1 MPRIVI
7 TIPNQAPQRYRFQ
20 LYREAV
26 RMGRGP
32 DNDIIIDCGSI
43 STSHA
48 VMERVPGGYQL
59 RDLGSTNGTKFG
71 GSPRQLI
78 PLLNG
83 VKIQLGDVDF
93 DFSLSEE
100 EISTLAAESRSPA
113 RSAGDAAFR
122 RPSAQPQSP
131 AKPAQPGAV
140 TAGAAPPKTEPP
152 LSTPPPA
159 DPPESAWQDL
169 AVQLKHSRERH
180 AMRRLA
186 WACAIGLFAII
197 GGLEALRFL
206 PKGPAPEP
214 VVATA
219 PVASPAVSQ
228 PPAPET
234 PVAVAPPPAIAD
246 AAPAA
251 TPAPPPAEPPPA
263 EEITAV
269 QPTEAERMAAE
280 PELLLTGMDSQRDA
294 AIQRDRALL
303 LRAIDGKAWDAY
315 RALLGKSVK
324 AALVKQGQRPGTN
337 RYDAIWNEPVLY
349 QALLRW
355 KILGCFSE
363 TAISQLVT
371 DSYNSPMFK
380 WLLNSSAAMEELLL
394 TIDLKDD
401 GGKVL
406 KLLIDVW
413 SMNEK
418 KYEKYFPLAVACA
431 VVFDRPMSI
440 PNPVGKASDSADT
453 EVDPLKRYMWYVDN
467 NERGKLA
474 APVHHT
480 SARDL
485 VWVVCAP
492 VSTSE
497 LDWSIDKMQRHRK
510 NWGDAYGMIEYL
522 MERAV
527 EGLNPYKEY
536 SFAEILKE
544 GGVCGDQAYFCVNT
558 ARAQGI
564 PAMIIGGET
573 DSGGHAWAGLKIK
586 DDEWTTGVGRIGGA
600 SKGQSGNP
608 QTGEAI
614 SEQVIQSWNDRD
626 LQSDLVT
633 RSVWRHLWLAD
644 YFAASGNTADHAA
657 TVRVAN
663 KLGHSFTATWKTLYG
678 LLERE
683 TQITGTP
690 PKPENL
696 DDWRSFAAAMRRE
709 FRDNPRMADIA
720 AAAEDKFIFPYG
732 DGEEARSALRLQRR
746 KVERE
751 ASEQKDIIATSLKR
765 EADLILKQGGPD
777 ALRNIA
783 NLYDRALRE
792 FGGSVT
798 AFKMMAADYFEFF
811 KDDKEMARKAARDV
825 ELAFNRV
832 IETGSKDWF
841 HAQVES
847 SIYQMICSYYR
858 TAGDIARAT
867 MLEKRYELLVRRA
880 KRSAL

>member
-1 MPRIVI
+1 
-7 TIPNQAPQRYRFQ
+7 
-20 LYREAV
+20 
-26 RMGRGP
+26 
-32 DNDIIIDCGSI
+32 
-43 STSHA
+43 
-48 VMERVPGGYQL
+48 
-59 RDLGSTNGTKFG
+59 
-71 GSPRQLI
+71 
-78 PLLNG
+78 
-83 VKIQLGDVDF
+83 
-93 DFSLSEE
+93 
-100 EISTLAAESRSPA
+100 
-113 RSAGDAAFR
+113 
-122 RPSAQPQSP
+122 
-131 AKPAQPGAV
+131 
-140 TAGAAPPKTEPP
+140 
-152 LSTPPPA
+152 
-159 DPPESAWQDL
+159 
-169 AVQLKHSRERH
+169 
-180 AMRRLA
+180 
-186 WACAIGLFAII
+186 
-197 GGLEALRFL
+197 
-206 PKGPAPEP
+206 
-214 VVATA
+214 
-219 PVASPAVSQ
+219 
-228 PPAPET
+228 
-234 PVAVAPPPAIAD
+234 
-246 AAPAA
+246 
-251 TPAPPPAEPPPA
+251 
-263 EEITAV
+263 
-269 QPTEAERMAAE
+269 MAAE

-324 AALVKQGQRPGTN
+324 AALIRQGQRPGAN

-355 KILGCFSE
+355 KTLGCFSE
-363 TAISQLVT
+363 AAISQLVT

-608 QTGEAI
+608 QTGETISKATWSPAPCGGTCGWRTISPLRATPPIMRLPSGLLTNSAI
-614 SEQVIQSWNDRD
+614 RSPPLGRRCMSCWNGR
-626 LQSDLVT
+626 
-633 RSVWRHLWLAD
+633 RSSPAHRPSPRISTTGRLSRL
-644 YFAASGNTADHAA
+644 
-657 TVRVAN
+657 RCVAN
-663 KLGHSFTATWKTLYG
+663 S
-678 LLERE
+678 
-683 TQITGTP
+683 GTTRGWRTSPPP
-690 PKPENL
+690 PKTSISSPT
-696 DDWRSFAAAMRRE
+696 AMARR
-709 FRDNPRMADIA
+709 PA
-720 AAAEDKFIFPYG
+720 
-732 DGEEARSALRLQRR
+732 ARSGSSGARSSARP
-746 KVERE
+746 
-751 ASEQKDIIATSLKR
+751 ANKR
-765 EADLILKQGGPD
+765 I
-777 ALRNIA
+777 
-783 NLYDRALRE
+783 
-792 FGGSVT
+792 
-798 AFKMMAADYFEFF
+798 
-811 KDDKEMARKAARDV
+811 
-825 ELAFNRV
+825 
-832 IETGSKDWF
+832 
-841 HAQVES
+841 S
-847 SIYQMICSYYR
+847 SPPPSNGR
-858 TAGDIARAT
+858 PT
-867 MLEKRYELLVRRA
+867 
-880 KRSAL
+880 

>member
-1 MPRIVI
+1 
-7 TIPNQAPQRYRFQ
+7 
-20 LYREAV
+20 
-26 RMGRGP
+26 MGRGP
-32 DNDIIIDCGSI
+32 DNDVIIDCGSI

-48 VMERVPGGYQL
+48 VMERIAGGYQL

-83 VKIQLGDVDF
+83 VCIQLGDVDF

-100 EISTLAAESRSPA
+100 EITTLAAESRTPA
-113 RSAGDAAFR
+113 RPAGDAAFR
-122 RPSAQPQSP
+122 RPAARPQSP
-131 AKPAQPGAV
+131 AKPVQPAQPGAV
-140 TAGAAPPKTEPP
+140 TASATPPKA
-152 LSTPPPA
+152 TPPQTA
-159 DPPESAWQDL
+159 PPESAWQDQAL
-169 AVQLKHSRERH
+169 QLKHSRERY

-186 WACAIGLFAII
+186 WACALGLFGII
-197 GGLEALRFL
+197 VGLEALRFL
-206 PKGPAPEP
+206 PKGPAAEP
-214 VVATA
+214 ALATTA

-228 PPAPET
+228 PPAPEN
-234 PVAVAPPPAIAD
+234 PVVIAPPPATAD
-246 AAPAA
+246 ATPTA
-251 TPAPPPAEPPPA
+251 TPAPPPAAPAPA

-315 RALLGKSVK
+315 RTLLGRSVK
-324 AALVKQGQRPGTN
+324 AALAKQGQRPGAN
-337 RYDAIWNEPVLY
+337 RYDAVWSEPVLY

-355 KILGCFSE
+355 KTLGCFSE
-363 TAISQLVT
+363 AEISQLVT

-380 WLLNSSAAMEELLL
+380 WLLNRSDAMEELLL
-394 TIDLKDD
+394 TFDLKDD

-406 KLLIDVW
+406 KFLIDAW

-418 KYEKYFPLAVACA
+418 TYEKYFSLAVACA
-431 VVFDRPMSI
+431 VVFDRPMAI
-440 PNPVGKASDSADT
+440 PNPVGKGPDSSEK
-453 EVDPLKRYMWYVDN
+453 EVNPLKRYLWYVNN
-467 NERGKLA
+467 NEKGKLA

-480 SARDL
+480 SGRDL

-527 EGLNPYKEY
+527 NGLNPYKEY

-564 PAMIIGGET
+564 PAMVVGGET
-573 DSGGHAWAGLKIK
+573 NSGGHAWAGLKIK

-608 QTGEAI
+608 QTGETI
-614 SEQVIQSWNDRD
+614 SEQEIQSWNDRD

-633 RSVWRHLWLAD
+633 RTVWRHLWLAD
-644 YFAASGNTADHAA
+644 YFAASGNPADHAA

-663 KLGHSFTATWKTLYG
+663 KIGHSFTATWKALYG

-683 TQITGTP
+683 TQLTGTP
-690 PKPENL
+690 PKPKNL
-696 DDWRSFAAAMRRE
+696 DDWKNFAAAMRRE
-709 FRDNPRMADIA
+709 FRENPRMADVA
-720 AAAEDKFIFPYG
+720 SAAEDHYIFPYG

-777 ALRNIA
+777 ALRNIG
-783 NLYDRALRE
+783 NLYDRALRD

-811 KDDKEMARKAARDV
+811 KNDKEMAHKAARDV

-847 SIYQMICSYYR
+847 SIYQMICNYYR
-858 TAGDIARAT
+858 IAGDTARADQ
-867 MLEKRYELLVRRA
+867 LEKRYELLVRRA